1 ERRSGGGAQPGRL
14 VRAASGA
21 LRRWLREELPGRG
34 PGIAGADRRIVRHDR
49 ARRAPGRA
57 RPRRRRTPP
66 AARPQQLG
74 GGRVARGDG
83 SRARSSGQGAR
94 PPGARAPGGRRSS
107 DRRRRRLRPGRRL
120 PSPSRSRD
128 PARPSRNRADDFDRS
143 AGAELGQDAG
153 VTAKQAVVL
162 QHTPTEGPE
171 RVAVLLAERGVGCAV
186 RALYRGAQ
194 LLAAAGGARVY
205 PNTRPGPRGPEPAR
219 EVGWGP
225 VDLIGAER
233 EPVLAGLGPRAMVLH
248 WHGDTFDL
256 PPGATHLAS
265 TLLCPH
271 QAFRLGRRQFG
282 LQFHCEL
289 EAASIA
295 AWVREDAEFV
305 RAANGE
311 GGAARILADTAR
323 LYAEARPGWDRLLG
337 NAIDLL
343 RA

>member
-1 ERRSGGGAQPGRL
+1 M
-14 VRAASGA
+14 
-21 LRRWLREELPGRG
+21 
-34 PGIAGADRRIVRHDR
+34 
-49 ARRAPGRA
+49 
-57 RPRRRRTPP
+57 
-66 AARPQQLG
+66 
-74 GGRVARGDG
+74 
-83 SRARSSGQGAR
+83 
-94 PPGARAPGGRRSS
+94 
-107 DRRRRRLRPGRRL
+107 
-120 PSPSRSRD
+120 
-128 PARPSRNRADDFDRS
+128 
-143 AGAELGQDAG
+143 
-153 VTAKQAVVL
+153 TAKQAVVL

-186 RALYRGAQ
+186 RALYRGEPVPGDLASDEVLLVMGGPMGVGDLGDPRWPFLEAEIALLRKLIARDAPVLGICLGAQ

-248 WHGDTFDL
+248 WHGDTVDL

-311 GGAARILADTAR
+311 GGGARILADTAR